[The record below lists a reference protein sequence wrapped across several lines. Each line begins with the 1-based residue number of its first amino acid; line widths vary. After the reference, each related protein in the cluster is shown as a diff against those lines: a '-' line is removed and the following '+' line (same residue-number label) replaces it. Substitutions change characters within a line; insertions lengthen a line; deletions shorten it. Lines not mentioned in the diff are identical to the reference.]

1 MMRFNPCRGGDFCT
15 QEGSHCEGCGRSHE
29 EIAATRELIAAVGQF
44 ALDREIENVEDF
56 AAYVADKAVK
66 KVQMVRSEEQ
76 GGGIPIGVNTSL
88 DK

>member
-1 MMRFNPCRGGDFCT
+1 MRFNPCRGGDFCT

-44 ALDREIENVEDF
+44 ALDREFENVEDF

-76 GGGIPIGVNTSL
+76 GGGIPIGVNISL